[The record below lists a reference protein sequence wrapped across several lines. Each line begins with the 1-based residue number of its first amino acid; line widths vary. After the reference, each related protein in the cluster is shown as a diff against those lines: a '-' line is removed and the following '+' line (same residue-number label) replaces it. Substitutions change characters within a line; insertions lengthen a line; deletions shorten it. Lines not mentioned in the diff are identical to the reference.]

1 MYATFAIQ
9 DGHEQQHPDKW
20 PTIVCGGGTGCRGA
34 APTIK
39 TGGVLWLTC
48 WSVVCDLAE
57 ARKGACADGMDA
69 EKERRL
75 FK

>member
-1 MYATFAIQ
+1 MYASLAIQ

-20 PTIVCGGGTGCRGA
+20 PTIVCGGGTGFRGA

-48 WSVVCDLAE
+48 WSVVRDLAE
-57 ARKGACADGMDA
+57 ARLEHAQT
-69 EKERRL
+69 ERRTKNEL
-75 FK
+75 SVK